1 MSVIDHQIWRDP
13 WCGRITLILI
23 ASSVFCAPPSTSTPT
38 PSPSLILSHASEH
51 TRTQTHTHKHTHMQ
65 REAPPLREVM
75 IRGSAGARGGC
86 EPRPCLSQG
95 STLYCLRLTS
105 CQSARAGKHTKG
117 QQGGQLLARRWQR
130 LPQSRQVAP

>member
-23 ASSVFCAPPSTSTPT
+23 ASSVFCTPLPTPPHPLPLPPSFCHMPANT
-38 PSPSLILSHASEH
+38 HA
-51 TRTQTHTHKHTHMQ
+51 QHTHMQ

-86 EPRPCLSQG
+86 KPRPRLSQG

-105 CQSARAGKHTKG
+105 CQSAGAGKHTKG
-117 QQGGQLLARRWQR
+117 QQGGQLLGRRWQR
-130 LPQSRQVAP
+130 LPQSQQVAP